1 MSELH
6 TLWLPLALAGL
17 AVAVLLLDL
26 VAPPHGA
33 EPSGRG
39 IGVLCAAGLAALLV
53 GTFFIDASGTAAY
66 GASEGGAWT
75 LFFQRLFLAAAEK
88 IMRQVY
94 EEDRRGEPP
103 PEMVTALR
111 AAALQHWE
119 SIQQSMSGLNAARD
133 AAFKSRSDE
142 VIMKGFI
149 EALGPVIRA
158 MVADLRPS

>member
-1 MSELH
+1 MTRED
-6 TLWLPLALAGL
+6 PQ
-17 AVAVLLLDL
+17 VR
-26 VAPPHGA
+26 P
-33 EPSGRG
+33 
-39 IGVLCAAGLAALLV
+39 
-53 GTFFIDASGTAAY
+53 
-66 GASEGGAWT
+66 
-75 LFFQRLFLAAAEK
+75 QRLFLAAAEK